1 MHHQSFAR
9 LASRRVA
16 TRPLAPSPTCC
27 SVSVFLHPS
36 RSYETAARTK
46 RALKVAPHAS
56 FLPDRRPPSPFPRE
70 EHIIYNPPASEASP
84 VHTPFLFLPE
94 NDPRRVAMTRLRHE
108 EELDTRSGQPPA
120 ADASNANAPSD
131 LPPAMRYR
139 RREQSYHLEE
149 KEMKEMRRLR
159 TEDPVKWSVG
169 QLAKKFNCSPV
180 FVSMV
185 APAPPGHLTW
195 LREKLDRKMQ
205 RWGPMKTQA
214 REDRRRRAELLYRG
228 EL

>member
-16 TRPLAPSPTCC
+16 TSPLAPSPTCC
-27 SVSVFLHPS
+27 SVSICLNLS

-46 RALKVAPHAS
+46 RALKVAPHES
-56 FLPDRRPPSPFPRE
+56 FLPDRSSPFPQQ

-84 VHTPFLFLPE
+84 LHTPFLFLPKK
-94 NDPRRVAMTRLRHE
+94 DPRRIAMTRLRREVQQHA
-108 EELDTRSGQPPA
+108 PPPKPA
-120 ADASNANAPSD
+120 AVSSTNDASD

-139 RREQSYHLEE
+139 RREPNYHLEE

-159 TEDPVKWSVG
+159 TEDPIKWSVG

-214 REDRRRRAELLYRG
+214 REDRRRRAEMLYRG